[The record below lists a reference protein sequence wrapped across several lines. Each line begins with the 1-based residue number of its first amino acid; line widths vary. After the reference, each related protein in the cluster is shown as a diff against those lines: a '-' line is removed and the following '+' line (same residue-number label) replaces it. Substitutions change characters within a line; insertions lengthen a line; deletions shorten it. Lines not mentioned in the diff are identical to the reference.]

1 MSLAY
6 RIARANENRYYE
18 QKEKYKNW
26 LYNALV
32 VIQEQKGFTDEEL
45 LEFADK
51 ELGISETQFYK
62 IFNLVF

>member
-1 MSLAY
+1 M
-6 RIARANENRYYE
+6 
-18 QKEKYKNW
+18 KYKTY

-32 VIQEQKGFTDEEL
+32 IIQEQNGFTDEDL

-62 IFNLVF
+62 IFNID